1 MSLDRGGAT
10 MKRIATIGT
19 PGVLLALLFF
29 SSAAA
34 AQTCRQTIAASTPD
48 SKFTVRLNGTVVHK
62 PTGLMWMRCS
72 LGQNWDDKTCSGTA
86 STYAW
91 AAALQ
96 AADRQTFAGYNDWR
110 LPNKNELESILEEQC
125 VTPAINETMFPAT
138 PPVYFWTSSPFVGL
152 ANGAWS
158 IDFGYGSVNAT
169 VKTGQL
175 NVRLVRG
182 GR

>member
-1 MSLDRGGAT
+1 MKHYLTISLAGA
-10 MKRIATIGT
+10 
-19 PGVLLALLFF
+19 LLAMLCQPMVV
-29 SSAAA
+29 S
-34 AQTCRQTIAASTPD
+34 AQTCRTFAATTPD
-48 SKFTVRLNGTVVHK
+48 SKFNLRDNGTAVHR

-72 LGQNWDDKTCSGTA
+72 LGQSWDGKTCGGTA
-86 STYAW
+86 ATYSW
-91 AAALQ
+91 GAALQ
-96 AADRQTFAGYNDWR
+96 AANRQTFAGYADWR

-125 VTPAINETMFPAT
+125 FSPAINEKVFPAT

-152 ANGAWS
+152 TTSAWS

-169 VKTGQL
+169 VKSGIL